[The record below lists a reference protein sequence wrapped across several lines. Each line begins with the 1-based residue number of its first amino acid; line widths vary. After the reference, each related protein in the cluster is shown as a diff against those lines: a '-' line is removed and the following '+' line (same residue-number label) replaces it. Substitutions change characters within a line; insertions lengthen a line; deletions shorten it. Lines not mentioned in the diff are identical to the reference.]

1 MMYLIPS
8 FKITCKAVQVPVIY
22 RVPFVDGICTHA
34 SWIPVMIIVQLVVS
48 HLKLSYDMQK

>member
-8 FKITCKAVQVPVIY
+8 FKIKYKAIQVPVIY